1 MPNLL
6 RFVSDMFYKI
16 LYNVNKGH
24 DDCAY
29 ALNVHRVMYNN
40 SYTNSLT
47 SQTHTHT
54 HRIKKVYTKTQK
66 CLKRSER
73 NILFVFVNVPVSVGM
88 CFCAFLLR
96 KTYNVYI
103 SAPQCINIYVLFLP

>member
-54 HRIKKVYTKTQK
+54 HTESKRCIQK
-66 CLKRSER
+66 RK
-73 NILFVFVNVPVSVGM
+73 NVE
-88 CFCAFLLR
+88 
-96 KTYNVYI
+96 KE
-103 SAPQCINIYVLFLP
+103 

>member
-1 MPNLL
+1 MPYLL

-66 CLKRSER
+66 CGKGVKE
-73 NILFVFVNVPVSVGM
+73 
-88 CFCAFLLR
+88 
-96 KTYNVYI
+96 
-103 SAPQCINIYVLFLP
+103 IYYLFL

>member
-47 SQTHTHT
+47 SQTHPHT
-54 HRIKKVYTKTQK
+54 QNQKGVYKNAK
-66 CLKRSER
+66 MWKRSER